1 MPTGRLSFRANARA
15 ATLLGA
21 LFATTILSSCAA
33 IETAPPP
40 ATKPQTVEEGFFP
53 GADGVQLFYRK
64 VGTGNPTAVYLHG
77 GPASL
82 ADGGYSLDALA
93 AGRTLIAFNQR
104 SGGRSQLIDD
114 PMRRSAEYYI
124 RDLEAL
130 RQHFGIKQMTLIGQS
145 WGAMLAAM
153 YTARH
158 PEAVTRLLLLS
169 PAPPAAKFWP
179 ERQAKT
185 AAAIGEPGV
194 QRLMELERE
203 MRTAPDEK
211 VPTLCRESIE
221 IIFRAYLND
230 VSALRRMPVGYC
242 DFSPAALRYELD
254 APELL
259 AMGDFDLLA
268 DLARLQQPVLVVE
281 GAETKVPMNATRAWA
296 YAFPNARLLLV
307 PGASHLTW
315 LEGDVPRLMVELN
328 IFLAGEWPQG
338 AKR

>member
-1 MPTGRLSFRANARA
+1 M
-15 ATLLGA
+15 LLGA
-21 LFATTILSSCAA
+21 IFATTILSSCAA
-33 IETAPPP
+33 IETAQHPG
-40 ATKPQTVEEGFFP
+40 AKPQTVEEGFFP

-64 VGTGNPTAVYLHG
+64 VGTGGPTAVYLHG

-114 PMRRSAEYYI
+114 PKRRSAEYYI

-145 WGAMLAAM
+145 WGAMLAAL
-153 YTARH
+153 YAARH
-158 PEAVTRLLLLS
+158 PETVTRLLLLS
-169 PAPPAAKFWP
+169 PAPPAARFWP

-185 AAAIGEPGV
+185 AAAIGGPGV
-194 QRLMELERE
+194 QRLAELERE

-211 VPTLCRESIE
+211 VATLCRESIE

-254 APELL
+254 APALL

-268 DLARLQQPVLVVE
+268 GLARLQQPALVVE
-281 GAETKVPMNATRAWA
+281 GADTKVPMNATRAWA
-296 YAFPNARLLLV
+296 DAFPNGRLLLV
-307 PGASHLTW
+307 PGASHMTW
-315 LEGDVPRLMVELN
+315 LEGDIPRLMVELN
-328 IFLAGEWPQG
+328 RFLTGEWPQG

>member
-21 LFATTILSSCAA
+21 LLATTILSSCAA

-40 ATKPQTVEEGFFP
+40 ATQPQTVEEGFFP

-93 AGRTLIAFNQR
+93 AGRTLFVISGMLAALSGALLAPLVNPSPDIGAFPAIK
-104 SGGRSQLIDD
+104 SYVIVVLGGMGSI
-114 PMRRSAEYYI
+114 
-124 RDLEAL
+124 
-130 RQHFGIKQMTLIGQS
+130 

-169 PAPPAAKFWP
+169 PAPPAARFWP

-268 DLARLQQPVLVVE
+268 DLARFQQPVLVVE